1 MATIYDR
8 LGFNGGDLITQAA
21 VSPYSESANNR
32 MNSMKTKPM
41 IADWQAQDIANNS
54 VGGYFVNPVAT
65 LGTQI
70 YNTMLSINGL
80 ISGYSL
86 TSSNANVTIQATI
99 TNLLNISTIN
109 ANLGSVYANTFLYVT
124 NRQSNILE
132 PGIDVDTIHYTQAM
146 STGKMLA
153 YLTSQS
159 GGIANNS
166 TITGMFT
173 SVTLADTLTP
183 LVANLTFYSANL
195 ANSITI
201 DTGGGGGGLP
211 LSNTSNISLVYAQAL
226 SNTINTINYIVNKY
240 PTQDQAFYV
249 NAKQVVSD
257 FNSVKQFSN
266 LGGSENFL
274 LNNYI
279 GTPKLKSRIN
289 SS

>member
-32 MNSMKTKPM
+32 MNSLKTKPM
-41 IADWQAQDIANNS
+41 IADWQAQDIADNS
-54 VGGYFVNPVAT
+54 VSGYFVNPVGD
-65 LGTQI
+65 LGIQI
-70 YNTMLSINGL
+70 KNTMASINATVVGSSL
-80 ISGYSL
+80 SSSISQTIGALLYS
-86 TSSNANVTIQATI
+86 SAAAAT
-99 TNLLNISTIN
+99 T
-109 ANLGSVYANTFLYVT
+109 GVVYANTFVYITNRESNVLEAGTDVT
-124 NRQSNILE
+124 N
-132 PGIDVDTIHYTQAM
+132 IHYTQAM

-159 GGIANNS
+159 GEIANNS

-173 SVTLADTLTP
+173 SITLANTLTP
-183 LVANLTFYSANL
+183 LVANLTFYTGVL
-195 ANSITI
+195 ANSIST
-201 DTGGGGGGLP
+201 TTSGGQNP
-211 LSNTSNISLVYAQAL
+211 TTSNTSNISLVDAQAL
-226 SNTINTINYIVNKY
+226 SDVINSLNYIVNKY
-240 PTQDQAFYV
+240 PTQDNAFYA
-249 NAKQVVSD
+249 NAKQVVND
-257 FNSVKQFSN
+257 FNKIKQFSN

>member
-8 LGFNGGDLITQAA
+8 LGFNGGDTITQMA
-21 VSPYSESANNR
+21 VTPYSESANNR
-32 MNSMKTKPM
+32 MNSLKAKPM
-41 IADWQAQDIANNS
+41 IADWQAQDIANNT
-54 VGGYFVNPVAT
+54 VGGYFVNPVAS

-70 YNTMLSINGL
+70 YNTMLSVNGL

-86 TSSNANVTIQATI
+86 TSSISPAITALLSSSATNANTGA
-99 TNLLNISTIN
+99 
-109 ANLGSVYANTFLYVT
+109 VYANTFLYVT
-124 NRQSNILE
+124 NRQSNVLD
-132 PGIDVDTIHYTQAM
+132 PGIDVDTIHYTQAV

-173 SVTLADTLTP
+173 SVTLANTLTP
-183 LVANLTFYSANL
+183 LVANLTFYSAIL

-201 DTGGGGGGLP
+201 GTGGGGGA
-211 LSNTSNISLVYAQAL
+211 LSNTSNISLVNAQSL
-226 SNTINTINYIVNKY
+226 SDVIGSINYIVNKY

-249 NAKQVVSD
+249 NAKQVVAD

-279 GTPKLKSRIN
+279 GTTKLKSRIN